1 MATTLAELEKAL
13 KSEFAKQSFTISASL
28 SDAQYSDGFQVVSAS
43 PKDGIYADFVLPRL
57 ESILTSNS
65 CSIEGLS
72 ILEIGPGP
80 ESVLTCLPHH
90 LRKAV
95 KKYTAYEPNHV
106 FAEKLKTS
114 LDLSSCRENL
124 FPSLKSAAV
133 VHEFKFHP
141 EVKRTNDVLQSE
153 DTSFDI
159 ILFCHSL
166 YGLKPQS
173 EYIKKAISML
183 SDRSKD
189 SLVVVFHREGVLEL
203 GDLVCHQVVNHPLG
217 MVSVTDRDDALDNFA
232 QFIAGCK
239 APDVNEN
246 HDVCTAWR
254 QICREHGLRNQAHPD
269 VIMFSSPDALFTFN
283 RGALAL
289 PELLDV
295 VPQAPSDY
303 VVKNREARVYRP
315 AAIVRPTSITHV
327 QECVRWALRHK
338 LSLTVIGG
346 GHSGQC
352 LRPNVV
358 AVNMSAFKEIYIWRD
373 QTSTPNE
380 LVVAGA
386 GCTSGDIIGYTL
398 AAGLTVPLGS
408 RPSVGAGLWLQ
419 GGLGH
424 LARLYGLSCDSIVGA
439 VVVSVLSGEIWCIGH
454 VPNEFFPD
462 AAVTPKDES
471 SLLWATKGAGTN
483 FGIVTSVVFKPCE
496 TPSYLI
502 RNWILPVN
510 DSSELKLRLQD
521 FEDNVV
527 NKLARDC
534 SADAYLFWEND
545 ALQLGIAFC
554 EIFKAGRTPLETT
567 RVAQSI
573 ISVLGPEY
581 KTQSVDSVGLFDT
594 EMYMSQLHGGHGG
607 GKTSSFK
614 RCVFLQNISDKE
626 VALRFAAAVQS
637 RPFELCYLHL
647 LHGGGATGDIP
658 AEGTA
663 FGCRDWNFACII
675 TGVWP
680 RGKDGGKLARRVMQ
694 WVYDVAYDLLP
705 ESNGAYG
712 ADLGPDPRD
721 AVLAAHAF
729 GPNAAKLSG
738 LKLGMDPGNVLAFAC
753 PFHTE
758 GGRIDMG
765 GC

>member
-1 MATTLAELEKAL
+1 
-13 KSEFAKQSFTISASL
+13 
-28 SDAQYSDGFQVVSAS
+28 
-43 PKDGIYADFVLPRL
+43 
-57 ESILTSNS
+57 
-65 CSIEGLS
+65 
-72 ILEIGPGP
+72 
-80 ESVLTCLPHH
+80 
-90 LRKAV
+90 
-95 KKYTAYEPNHV
+95 
-106 FAEKLKTS
+106 
-114 LDLSSCRENL
+114 
-124 FPSLKSAAV
+124 
-133 VHEFKFHP
+133 
-141 EVKRTNDVLQSE
+141 
-153 DTSFDI
+153 
-159 ILFCHSL
+159 
-166 YGLKPQS
+166 
-173 EYIKKAISML
+173 
-183 SDRSKD
+183 
-189 SLVVVFHREGVLEL
+189 
-203 GDLVCHQVVNHPLG
+203 
-217 MVSVTDRDDALDNFA
+217 
-232 QFIAGCK
+232 
-239 APDVNEN
+239 
-246 HDVCTAWR
+246 
-254 QICREHGLRNQAHPD
+254 
-269 VIMFSSPDALFTFN
+269 
-283 RGALAL
+283 
-289 PELLDV
+289 
-295 VPQAPSDY
+295 
-303 VVKNREARVYRP
+303 
-315 AAIVRPTSITHV
+315 
-327 QECVRWALRHK
+327 
-338 LSLTVIGG
+338 
-346 GHSGQC
+346 
-352 LRPNVV
+352 
-358 AVNMSAFKEIYIWRD
+358 
-373 QTSTPNE
+373 
-380 LVVAGA
+380 
-386 GCTSGDIIGYTL
+386 
-398 AAGLTVPLGS
+398 
-408 RPSVGAGLWLQ
+408 
-419 GGLGH
+419 
-424 LARLYGLSCDSIVGA
+424 
-439 VVVSVLSGEIWCIGH
+439 
-454 VPNEFFPD
+454 
-462 AAVTPKDES
+462 
-471 SLLWATKGAGTN
+471 
-483 FGIVTSVVFKPCE
+483 
-496 TPSYLI
+496 LI